1 MAKTV
6 ISPAASR
13 GGDVP
18 DPASSGFSLFELLVV
33 LTIMGVLASFT
44 GMAVI
49 RSVQG
54 DDLDRVSAELVG
66 ELRQARAS
74 AERSG
79 TDFRLDLVEG
89 GYRIVGPG
97 RTVEDG
103 RWPRGLRAE
112 LVIWS
117 GTAWVARSSA
127 SIPHQSIPLSQFR
140 LRLVRGDEQVAL
152 ALDPV
157 SGEIRHE

>member
-13 GGDVP
+13 AADAP

-54 DDLDRVSAELVG
+54 NDLDRVSTELVA

-79 TDFRLDLVEG
+79 SDFRLDLVEG

-97 RTVEDG
+97 RTVEDR
-103 RWPRGLRAE
+103 RWPRGLSAE
-112 LVIWS
+112 LVIWT

-140 LRLVRGDEQVAL
+140 LRLQRGDEQVLL
-152 ALDPV
+152 AFDPV
-157 SGEIRHE
+157 RGEMRHE